1 MAFIFQPRCCFLE
14 NILLF
19 SSLLFAT
26 AVGLFSPQ
34 TVAQT
39 VNCTGFPQWD
49 STNQVLFCVN
59 GSPGVPI
66 RAYTGKSQRGADID
80 VFKDFPD
87 LQEYYGTSVTAGP
100 NGTTL
105 IATILN
111 FGDHNVREVV
121 LTYDS
126 TGQLLKT
133 WDPAPQYVEALAYSK
148 DDDALF
154 VLGSRNV
161 PNVPDAPDYPLLV
174 EYTREGRVLREMVPA
189 STLEARGDSFNQG
202 GETGQPALRVTKNHI
217 FFYAPTNR
225 EVVMLDRTG
234 AILARRTLNDI
245 VGRLSTED
253 GYHLAQT
260 HAIDF
265 SNDGDIV
272 LELLLGNDST
282 RQWGFEVVRIN
293 VKTGEAASVRKALH
307 NDTSLLPPVG
317 LKVLSLVGLKDGQY
331 LYLED
336 SKNLYIQSSAADEP
350 VPYDASH

>member
-1 MAFIFQPRCCFLE
+1 MALIFQPRCCFLKHF
-14 NILLF
+14 LLS

-26 AVGLFSPQ
+26 AIALFSPQ
-34 TVAQT
+34 AVAQT
-39 VNCTGFPQWD
+39 VNCTGFPEWD

-59 GSPGVPI
+59 GSPLFPI

-100 NGTTL
+100 NGTTF
-105 IATILN
+105 IATTLN
-111 FGDHNVREVV
+111 FGGHNVREVV

-174 EYTREGRVLREMVPA
+174 EYTRNWRVLREMVPA
-189 STLEARGDSFNQG
+189 SVLNARGDSFNQG
-202 GETGQPALRVTKNHI
+202 GEIGQPALRVTRNDI

-225 EVVMLDRTG
+225 EVVMLDRSG

-253 GYHLAQT
+253 GYQLVQT

-265 SNDGDIV
+265 SDDGDIV

-282 RQWGFEVVRIN
+282 GQWGFEVVRIN
-293 VKTGEAASVRKALH
+293 VKTGEAASARKALD
-307 NDTSLLPPVG
+307 NGSR
-317 LKVLSLVGLKDGQY
+317 LSLVGLKDGQY

-336 SKNLYIQSSAADEP
+336 SRNLYIQSAAASEP
-350 VPYDASH
+350 VPYDATH

>member
-1 MAFIFQPRCCFLE
+1 MAFIFEPRCLLE
-14 NILLF
+14 TILLF
-19 SSLLFAT
+19 SSLLFAS
-26 AVGLFSPQ
+26 AVGLFSPKA
-34 TVAQT
+34 VAQT
-39 VNCTGFPQWD
+39 VNCTGFPEWD

-59 GSPGVPI
+59 GFRNFPI

-100 NGTTL
+100 NGTTF
-105 IATILN
+105 IATTLN
-111 FGDHNVREVV
+111 FGGHNVREVV

-133 WDPAPQYVEALAYSK
+133 WDPAPQYVAALAYSK

-161 PNVPDAPDYPLLV
+161 PKVPDAPDYPLLV
-174 EYTREGRVLREMVPA
+174 EYTRDGRVLREMVPA
-189 STLEARGDSFNQG
+189 SALNAPGDSFNEN
-202 GETGQPALRVTKNHI
+202 GEIGQPALRVTRNDI

-225 EVVMLDRTG
+225 EVVMLDRSG

-265 SNDGDIV
+265 SDDGDIV

-282 RQWGFEVVRIN
+282 RQSGFEVVRIKI
-293 VKTGEAASVRKALH
+293 KTGEAASVRKALH
-307 NDTSLLPPVG
+307 NDSP
-317 LKVLSLVGLKDGQY
+317 LSLVGLKDGQY

-336 SKNLYIQSSAADEP
+336 NKNLYIQSPAADEP
-350 VPYDASH
+350 VPYDATH